1 MSLKRLL
8 ALVLLIWL
16 GLACVLL
23 AVLLRNKSQPLATE
37 LLNDKAE
44 VFLGSSLTRFAYE
57 LYADNSESVK
67 PAPVPDL
74 ALQLRQ
80 EFGELEMCNLPRT
93 WYRCIN
99 DPSCIQNGTCVHVE
113 GKPPVHFNKM
123 HLAPIKFFT
132 QVQERRQQL
141 EKVLAHMRQNQ
152 GDNPGKRIA
161 LMTLNSGFSFLFGN
175 WFCSL
180 QARKLDV
187 DRVRRETMVL
197 ARDEDA
203 RRFVMGLGFF
213 APELAELDV
222 LQAWLGRASPIKQNA
237 APGFGQGHHSAINL
251 FIKFGMPLDLLSL
264 GYTVF
269 VQDVDFVWYHN
280 PYDDM
285 ERQCA
290 KEHCHGIFIAEGRK
304 FYQGSGYSP
313 YMSNHGKDLML
324 RGNTS
329 SLTLKLHRGGRSAVI
344 DEVNTGLFMFPPR
357 AQSIH
362 FFQVLLQGIFLQ
374 QWKRRDQMYFN
385 TVMFHE
391 HFAGLNWSVLPLAEF
406 VPGSKLHT
414 KVLASQPLDL
424 AKVKVMHVSD
434 TGNFEIK
441 IQRLHDIGE
450 WHFDSQRCPQP
461 VQLCRDIPSCWTSL
475 KTCADCN

>member
-1 MSLKRLL
+1 MPLKRLL

-16 GLACVLL
+16 VLAAILL
-23 AVLLRNKSQPLATE
+23 AVLLRSNGFDQPLAAE
-37 LLNDKAE
+37 LLNFKAKT
-44 VFLGSSLTRFAYE
+44 FLGSSFTRFAYE
-57 LYADNSESVK
+57 LYADNSHSVK
-67 PAPVPDL
+67 PDPVPDL

-99 DPSCIQNGTCVHVE
+99 DPSCIQNGTCVHIE
-113 GKPPVHFNKM
+113 GKPKVQFNKM

-132 QVQERRQQL
+132 QAHKRRHQL
-141 EKVLAHMRQNQ
+141 ELVLARMRQSQ
-152 GDNPGKRIA
+152 GENPSKRIA

-180 QARKLDV
+180 QAQKLDL

-213 APELAELDV
+213 APELGELDS
-222 LQAWLGRASPIKQNA
+222 LQEWLGRATPIKLNA

-269 VQDVDFVWYHN
+269 VQDVDFVWHQY
-280 PYDDM
+280 PYDNM
-285 ERQCA
+285 QQQCDR
-290 KEHCHGIFIAEGRK
+290 EHCNGIFIAEGRK
-304 FYQGSGYSP
+304 FHQANGYSP

-324 RGNTS
+324 RTAIGNTS
-329 SLTLKLHRGGRSAVI
+329 SLKLHRGGPLTSI
-344 DEVNTGLFMFPPR
+344 DEVNTGLFMFPPHP
-357 AQSIH
+357 QSIH

-385 TVMFHE
+385 TVMFHQ
-391 HFAGLNWSVLPLAEF
+391 HFAHMNWSILPSTEF
-406 VPGSKLHT
+406 VPGSSLHT
-414 KVLASQPLDL
+414 KVLASKPLDL
-424 AKVKVMHVSD
+424 AKVKVLHV
-434 TGNFEIK
+434 GA
-441 IQRLHDIGE
+441 
-450 WHFDSQRCPQP
+450 
-461 VQLCRDIPSCWTSL
+461 PSPFNCVGTFPR
-475 KTCADCN
+475 AGRV